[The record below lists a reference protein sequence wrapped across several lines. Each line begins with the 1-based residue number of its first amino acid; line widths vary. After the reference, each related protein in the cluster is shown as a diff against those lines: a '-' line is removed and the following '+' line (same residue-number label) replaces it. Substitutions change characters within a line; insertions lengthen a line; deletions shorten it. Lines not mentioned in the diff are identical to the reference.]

1 MICRS
6 DEHSKILMKLRCAT
20 IPELLVDASD
30 NLKSVFELMEWN
42 ASNCAVSLNCFIQ
55 HTNITWGNG
64 HIGESQENF
73 FDINPL
79 CGNHLFLIFIDFV
92 IVPSRI
98 SVNYL
103 YKNLSKRWK
112 LFALPEHRPLD
123 NVYVEH
129 IVRS

>member
-1 MICRS
+1 
-6 DEHSKILMKLRCAT
+6 
-20 IPELLVDASD
+20 
-30 NLKSVFELMEWN
+30 MEWN
-42 ASNCAVSLNCFIQ
+42 ASNCAVSSNCFIQ
-55 HTNITWGNG
+55 HTNINWGNG
-64 HIGESQENF
+64 QIGESQENF

-79 CGNHLFLIFIDFV
+79 CGNPLFLIFIDFV

-103 YKNLSKRWK
+103 YKNLAKRWK

-129 IVRS
+129 IVRSWFKLLYPKEIQCRKTRLMYW